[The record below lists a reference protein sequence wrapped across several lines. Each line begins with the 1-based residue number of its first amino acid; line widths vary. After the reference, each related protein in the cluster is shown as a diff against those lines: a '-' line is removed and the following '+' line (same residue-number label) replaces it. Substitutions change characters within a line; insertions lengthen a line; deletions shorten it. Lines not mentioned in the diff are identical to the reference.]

1 MAKSLMRAALLG
13 TYGQP
18 QSFSVQQVPTPV
30 PTSNQLLVKVA
41 ASPINPS
48 DLGFIMGKYA
58 FKRPLPAIPGNEC
71 SGTVALDPSGTM
83 QGRRVA
89 CLSESTAQGA
99 WAEYV
104 LTARENAV
112 LVPDGVNLRQA
123 ACFFVNPLTAAM
135 FRHVLLSEGHK
146 AVLQTAAGSAL
157 GKMLTRVCARLNLP
171 IVNIVRRPAQAAS
184 LQAEHV
190 LCSSDSHFPTQL
202 LSTCRRLQVTCAFDA
217 VSGDLSGQ
225 VLTAL
230 EDGGVLYMYG
240 SLSEQPANNML
251 AADFIFK
258 RKRAAGLFLTA
269 WLRTLGR
276 EERLGLYRDTMAD
289 LPKLYATEVSREFP
303 LEEVQKALDFYQNNM
318 SLGKVLISPGSS

>member
-1 MAKSLMRAALLG
+1 MAKALMRAALLG

-18 QSFSVQQVPTPV
+18 QSFSVQSVPIPV
-30 PTSNQLLVKVA
+30 PSSNQLLVKVA

-71 SGTVALDPSGTM
+71 SGTVALDPSGSM
-83 QGRRVA
+83 QGRKVA

-104 LTARENAV
+104 LTARNNAV
-112 LVPDGVNLRQA
+112 EVPEGVSLKQA

-146 AVLQTAAGSAL
+146 AAMQTAAGSAL
-157 GKMLTRVCARLNLP
+157 GKMLTRVCSRLNMP

-184 LQAEHV
+184 LQAENV
-190 LCSSDSHFPTQL
+190 LCSSDSDFPSRL
-202 LSTCRRLQVTCAFDA
+202 IAVCRRLKVTCAFDA

-225 VLTAL
+225 LLTAL
-230 EDGGVLYMYG
+230 DDGGVLYMYG
-240 SLSEQPANNML
+240 SLSDQPANNLL
-251 AADFIFK
+251 AEDFIFK
-258 RKRAAGLFLTA
+258 RKRAARLFLTA
-269 WLRTLGR
+269 WLKTLGQ
-276 EERLGLYRDTMAD
+276 EERLRLYRELVRSCLHCM
-289 LPKLYATEVSREFP
+289 P
-303 LEEVQKALDFYQNNM
+303 
-318 SLGKVLISPGSS
+318 